1 MMKNMKKK
9 KLFIFTILF
18 LLMGCVPKQII
29 DEVQLIH
36 AIGFDELPNN
46 NIKGTIT
53 YPVFNSDGTVRV
65 ESLSA
70 VSHTSQFIR
79 SKINTKSPKTLSTG
93 QLRIVLFNDK
103 FAKKG
108 ILDIVNSL
116 YRDPNVGNRLFIAV
130 VNGNANDLL
139 TKKYTAATL
148 PSIYLMDLIEQNI
161 ESENL
166 PKTNLHVFL
175 YSYYGEGIDPF
186 LPIVKK
192 DKNAMQLEGIALFK
206 NDKYVGKL
214 NHSESFAFKVLVDGS
229 KTGHY
234 EVEMKKGK
242 NKGHAVVRN
251 IKGTTSYK
259 VRKVNGVPEFDVKLK
274 ILGEIHEYPPWLN
287 LEEEPNI
294 KLIEKTFSK
303 QINQEANKIIAKFQR
318 LNVDPLGFGDQVRRR
333 ERNWDFKKFKEQ
345 YPNMKVKIS
354 TDIEIVESGVIE

>member
-1 MMKNMKKK
+1 MMKMKS
-9 KLFIFTILF
+9 LLIATILF

-36 AIGFDELPNN
+36 AIGFDELPDE

-53 YPVFNSDGTVRV
+53 YPIFDPDGTVRV

-70 VSHTSQFIR
+70 VSHTNRFIH
-79 SKINTKSPKTLSTG
+79 SKLNTKSPKTLSSG
-93 QLRIVLFNDK
+93 QLRIVLFNDT

-116 YRDPNVGNRLFIAV
+116 YRDPNIGNRLYMTV
-130 VNGNANDLL
+130 VNGGAYDLL
-139 TKKYTAATL
+139 TAKFTAAPL
-148 PSIYLMDLIEQNI
+148 ASMYLMDLIEQNI

-175 YSYYGEGIDPF
+175 YSYYGEGMDPF
-186 LPIVKK
+186 LPVVKAEN
-192 DKNAMQLEGIALFK
+192 NAMQLQGIALFK
-206 NDKYVGKL
+206 DDKYAGQIS
-214 NHSESFAFKVLVDGS
+214 HSESFAFKVMVDGS

-234 EVEMKKGK
+234 EVELKKGK
-242 NKGHAVVRN
+242 DKGHAVVRN

-259 VRKVNGVPEFDVKLK
+259 VRKVNGVPEFDVRLK

-287 LEEEPNI
+287 LEEKPNI
-294 KLIEKTFSK
+294 VLIEKAFKK
-303 QINQEANKIIAKFQR
+303 QINKEAKKIIAKFQG

-333 ERNWDFKKFKEQ
+333 EKNWNFKEFQKQ
-345 YPNMKVKIS
+345 YPDMKINVS
-354 TDIEIVESGVIE
+354 TDIDIVESGVIE